1 MSHYLTEEEI
11 KAKAEEVASLQEN
24 SMIAKEYLVPKR
36 VRREIA
42 DALPGFVS
50 HKAFFRSLTGGFTPI
65 SVSTSG
71 KRRLV
76 SKIGQIHGQPEKKVL
91 PVVRDWIG
99 SAIVREV
106 RKYGNGETF
115 VRFEA
120 KYRRAEH
127 KGEESDPLMLML
139 ALSPRGRMLRYTFV
153 FGTGRNLGGVNIYTS
168 RDGAWKRSLNAL
180 SDLRKIVRT
189 MKTGDF
195 FIVEGVNNSSPFF
208 QAWCDHAGDGGVF
221 TVEYALISFS
231 WHFSTKNLLRRKELL
246 RLVDCFAEG
255 GFRELGDAA
264 DWGQLP
270 AEEMPDDEKE
280 ADCKSK

>member
-36 VRREIA
+36 VRCEIA
-42 DALPGFVS
+42 DVLPGFVS
-50 HKAFFRSLTGGFTPI
+50 HKAFFRSLSGGFTPI
-65 SVSTSG
+65 NLSASG

-76 SKIGQIHGQPEKKVL
+76 SKIGQIHGRPENMVL
-91 PVVRDWIG
+91 PVVRDWME

-221 TVEYALISFS
+221 TVEHVLISFA

-246 RLVDCFAEG
+246 RLVDCLAKG

-264 DWGQLP
+264 GWGQLP

>member
-1 MSHYLTEEEI
+1 MI
-11 KAKAEEVASLQEN
+11 AEEH
-24 SMIAKEYLVPKR
+24 LVPKMA
-36 VRREIA
+36 RRGIA
-42 DALPGFVS
+42 DVLPGFVS
-50 HKAFFRSLTGGFTPI
+50 HKAFFRSLKGDFTPVN
-65 SVSTSG
+65 VSASE

-76 SKIGQIHGQPEKKVL
+76 SKIGQIHGRPEKAVQSI
-91 PVVRDWIG
+91 VRDWIE

-127 KGEESDPLMLML
+127 EGEESDPLMLML
-139 ALSPRGRMLRYTFV
+139 ALSSKGGMLRYTFV
-153 FGTGRNLGGVNIYTS
+153 FGTGRNLGGVSIYTS
-168 RDGAWKRSLNAL
+168 RDGAWKRSLNVL
-180 SDLRKIVRT
+180 SDCRKIVRT
-189 MKTGDF
+189 MKTDDF
-195 FIVEGVNNSSPFF
+195 FIVEGANNSSPFF

-231 WHFSTKNLLRRKELL
+231 WHFSTKKLLRRKELL
-246 RLVDCFAEG
+246 RLVDCFAAG

-270 AEEMPDDEKE
+270 VEEMPTEEK
-280 ADCKSK
+280 K

>member
-1 MSHYLTEEEI
+1 MD
-11 KAKAEEVASLQEN
+11 K
-24 SMIAKEYLVPKR
+24 
-36 VRREIA
+36 
-42 DALPGFVS
+42 
-50 HKAFFRSLTGGFTPI
+50 
-65 SVSTSG
+65 
-71 KRRLV
+71 
-76 SKIGQIHGQPEKKVL
+76 
-91 PVVRDWIG
+91 
-99 SAIVREV
+99 
-106 RKYGNGETF
+106 
-115 VRFEA
+115 
-120 KYRRAEH
+120 
-127 KGEESDPLMLML
+127 SDPLMLML
-139 ALSPRGRMLRYTFV
+139 ALSSTGRLQRYTFV
-153 FGTGRNLGGVNIYTS
+153 FGTGRNLGGVSIYTS

-180 SDLRKIVRT
+180 SDLRKFVRT

-270 AEEMPDDEKE
+270 VEEMPTEEK
-280 ADCKSK
+280 K

>member
-1 MSHYLTEEEI
+1 MN
-11 KAKAEEVASLQEN
+11 AEELL
-24 SMIAKEYLVPKR
+24 MPKM

-42 DALPGFVS
+42 DVLPGFVS
-50 HKAFFRSLTGGFTPI
+50 HKAFFRSLTGSFTPV
-65 SVSTSG
+65 SVSTSE

-76 SKIGQIHGQPEKKVL
+76 AKIGQIHGLPEKSVQC
-91 PVVRDWIG
+91 VVRDWIE

-106 RKYGNGETF
+106 RKYGNEETF
-115 VRFEA
+115 VRIEA
-120 KYRRAEH
+120 RFRRSEN
-127 KGEESDPLMLML
+127 GCLDSDPLMLML
-139 ALSPRGRMLRYTFV
+139 VLSPKGRLLRYTFV
-153 FGTGRNLGGVNIYTS
+153 FGTGRNLGGVSIYTS
-168 RDGAWKRSLNAL
+168 RDGVWKRSLNTL
-180 SDLRKIVRT
+180 SDLRKFVRT

-270 AEEMPDDEKE
+270 AEEMPDEEKE